1 MVNSIGNSTDI
12 AAASSKTANSSASF
26 STNSDFETFLRMLT
40 TQLQNQD
47 PLKPMESTEFAVQ
60 LATFSGVEQQAK
72 TNSLLSQMVTS
83 SSGGT
88 LAQLSDWIGREVR
101 TTAPVWFS
109 GEKITLEIA
118 PEKGADTV
126 HLVALDDKGK
136 EVYRQDVGTGS
147 GEVDWLGTGA
157 DGHALADGL
166 YHFRLE
172 SMRDGKVIGATDV
185 PAYSKVTGAELV
197 DNEGALV
204 LTGGNTVAASEV
216 TAVRQ

>member
-1 MVNSIGNSTDI
+1 MVTSIGNLTDVASANSKST
-12 AAASSKTANSSASF
+12 SSSASF
-26 STNSDFETFLRMLT
+26 STNNDFETFLKMLT
-40 TQLQNQD
+40 TQLKNQD

-88 LAQLSDWIGREVR
+88 LGQLSGWIGREVR

-109 GEKITLEIA
+109 GEKTTLEIM
-118 PEKGADTV
+118 PEKGADTAY
-126 HLVALDDKGK
+126 LVALDSKGK
-136 EVYRQDVGTGS
+136 EVYRQDIGAGS

-157 DGHALADGL
+157 DGQPLADGL
-166 YHFRLE
+166 YQFRLE
-172 SMRDGKVIGATDV
+172 SVKDGKVIGTSDV

-204 LTGGNTVAASEV
+204 LTGGNTVSVSEV

>member
-12 AAASSKTANSSASF
+12 VAANSRAASSSASF
-26 STNSDFETFLRMLT
+26 STNNDFETFLRMLT

-72 TNSLLSQMVTS
+72 TNSLLSQMVS
-83 SSGGT
+83 SSGGGT
-88 LAQLSDWIGREVR
+88 LAQLSNWIGKEVR

-109 GEKITLEIA
+109 GEKITLEVA
-118 PEKGADTV
+118 PPKGVDTV
-126 HLVALDDKGK
+126 HLVAFDDKGK
-136 EVYRQDVGTGS
+136 EVYRKDIGTGS
-147 GEVDWLGTGA
+147 GEVDWLGTGP
-157 DGHALADGL
+157 DDRALADGF
-166 YHFRLE
+166 YRFRLE
-172 SMRDGKVIGATDV
+172 STKDGKVVGATDV

-197 DNEGALV
+197 GNEAALV
-204 LTGGNTVAASEV
+204 LTGGNTVGVSEV

>member
-1 MVNSIGNSTDI
+1 MVTSIGNSTDI
-12 AAASSKTANSSASF
+12 PTASSKAASSSASF
-26 STNSDFETFLRMLT
+26 ATNNDFETFLRMLT

-83 SSGGT
+83 SNGASLG
-88 LAQLSDWIGREVR
+88 QLSDWIGREVR

-109 GEKITLEIA
+109 GEKVTLEIA
-118 PEKGADTV
+118 PEKGADTA

-136 EVYRQDVGTGS
+136 EVYRQDIGTGS

-157 DGHALADGL
+157 DDRPLADGL

-172 SMRDGKVIGATDV
+172 SMKDGKVIGTTDV
-185 PAYSKVTGAELV
+185 PAYSKVTGAELI
-197 DNEGALV
+197 DNQGALV
-204 LTGGNTVAASEV
+204 LTGGNTVAVSDV
-216 TAVRQ
+216 TAVRE

>member
-1 MVNSIGNSTDI
+1 MVTGIGNATA
-12 AAASSKTANSSASF
+12 AAASSPTTNASASF
-26 STNSDFETFLRMLT
+26 STNKDFETFLRMLT

-88 LAQLSDWIGREVR
+88 LGQLSGWIGREVR

-126 HLVALDDKGK
+126 NLVALDSRGK
-136 EVYRQDVGTGS
+136 EVYRQDVGTES

-157 DGHALADGL
+157 DDRPLADGL

-172 SMRDGKVIGATDV
+172 SIKDGKVIGTTDV
-185 PAYSKVTGAELV
+185 PAYSKVTGAELI
-197 DNEGALV
+197 DNQGALV
-204 LTGGNTVAASEV
+204 LTGGNTVALSEV